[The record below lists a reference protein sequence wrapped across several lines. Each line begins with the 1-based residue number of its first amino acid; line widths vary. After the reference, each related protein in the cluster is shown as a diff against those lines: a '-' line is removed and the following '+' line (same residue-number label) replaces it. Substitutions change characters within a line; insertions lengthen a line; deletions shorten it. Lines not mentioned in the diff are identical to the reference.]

1 MSEEPVT
8 IGTIL
13 DLCRDQYCRIAIRT
27 LAEEQRSMTIDELSK
42 VIFRDIYQTPI
53 TEASEDVLT
62 DIRTS
67 LYHAHLPK
75 LAAKGHVTYDAE
87 RQLVEPTEQL
97 TGVHSTLS
105 TFLAGDSPA
114 GIAD

>member
-1 MSEEPVT
+1 MSENPASVDS
-8 IGTIL
+8 IL
-13 DLCRDQYCRIAIRT
+13 DLCRNQYCRIAIRT

-42 VIFRDIYQTPI
+42 VIFSEVHQTPI
-53 TEASEDVLT
+53 TGASEDELT
-62 DIRTS
+62 NIRTS